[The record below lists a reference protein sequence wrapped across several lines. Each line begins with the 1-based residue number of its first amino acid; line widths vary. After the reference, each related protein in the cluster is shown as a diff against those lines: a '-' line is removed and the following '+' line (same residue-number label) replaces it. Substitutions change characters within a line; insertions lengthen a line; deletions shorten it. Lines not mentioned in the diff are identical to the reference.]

1 MTTILFSMN
10 RLEYG
15 IELYR
20 KNIENLKWHLENNP
34 KVDREITIQR
44 LKDFEQFLQE
54 LELIKRDCF

>member
-1 MTTILFSMN
+1 MN